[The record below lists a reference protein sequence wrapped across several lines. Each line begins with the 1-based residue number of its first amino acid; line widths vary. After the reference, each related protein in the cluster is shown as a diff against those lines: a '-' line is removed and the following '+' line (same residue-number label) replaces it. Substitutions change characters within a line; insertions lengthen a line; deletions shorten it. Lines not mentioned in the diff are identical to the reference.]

1 MQRRACLPLAGAV
14 FFVFLYAV
22 GLEGKAQAQSVPPT
36 VANVNPNTGPTSGG
50 TSVTIT
56 GTNFSGATVVRFGNN
71 AAGSFTVNSATQ
83 ITATS
88 PAGVGTVD
96 VTVTTEGGTSATST
110 ADQFTYVP
118 APAPAPTVTNIN
130 PNTGPSSGGTS
141 VTITGTNFSGAAAVR
156 FGSNAAGSFT
166 VDSATQITAT
176 SPTGVGTVDVTVT
189 TAGGTSA
196 TSSGDRFTY
205 GQVGGQVGTT
215 TALSSSQNPSSFGQ
229 PVQFAVK
236 VTGLSPT
243 GSVSLFDGGV
253 QIGTGTLAAGTA
265 SFSISSLA
273 VGSHSLTAQYSGD
286 PNNAASTSAA
296 LIQTVNV
303 PTDSIKLRA
312 MQVAVTP
319 MIAQISG
326 QAIVGAIDQAIDA
339 GFSENPQA
347 LTPNGAGFSFQT
359 ALGPPAAAP
368 TGSGGNRTEGRVRVS
383 AGGGTQRA
391 VQVTA
396 GSLANGL
403 QGGNGAPPGTRLID
417 MPVIPLPPGS
427 GMPPIGETSLS
438 SDELVAQFASGTTPQ
453 QIGSIVQRFGLTT
466 VAQETIGMLGRT
478 VYTFR
483 IANGQSVREVIRRVE
498 AAGLPVAVQ
507 PKYTYRL
514 AQDRNNPNAALGDPA
529 QYIVNKFQF
538 AEVHQITQ
546 GDKAVVAVI
555 DSAIDSN
562 QPNLA
567 GTVSDRYDAGCDTSA
582 PHPHGT
588 GMAGAIASHGQL
600 VGVAPQANI
609 IAICA
614 FGGAGQPESSTM
626 NIMKGL
632 DYAIQRGARIVNMS
646 FAGPRDPAIA
656 QALQIAREKGILVIA
671 AAGNNGPKSPP
682 LYPGADPN
690 VIAVTATDESDRLFN
705 GANQGKY
712 ITVAAPGVDILVPA
726 PNGAV
731 QFTTGTSVASAN
743 VSGVAALL
751 IAYKPSVTPHE
762 IRAILVRTA
771 KHLGSQGINSQFGAG
786 LVDPLK
792 ALELVTSYMPEQDGV
807 RRFLASPDASSKY
820 VEDGFSALGYARY
833 DRLGVTKTSRPL
845 AAPSRD
851 WLAWIDVRGGDF
863 NRNTFGSDLK
873 GTQVNAVAGLTRE
886 FTADFLVGVLAGYG
900 DFDYSSQAFNG
911 VLKGEGWTAGTYLGW
926 RLTPNLRFD
935 AGGAWS
941 DILVN
946 DASGT
951 AAGNFI
957 GHRWLVTGGFTGT
970 YGWRALLLE

>member
-14 FFVFLYAV
+14 FAVLLCAV
-22 GLEGKAQAQSVPPT
+22 GLEGEAQAQFGPPT
-36 VANVNPNTGPTSGG
+36 VANVNPNTGPMQGG

-56 GTNFSGATVVRFGNN
+56 GTNFSGATAVRFGNN
-71 AAGSFTVNSATQ
+71 AAGSFIVNSTTQ
-83 ITATS
+83 ITTTS
-88 PAGVGTVD
+88 PAGIGTVD
-96 VTVTTEGGTSATST
+96 VTVTTPSGTSATST

-118 APAPAPTVTNIN
+118 APALAPTVTNIN
-130 PNTGPSSGGTS
+130 PNTGPTSGGSSVTITGTNFSSAAAVRFGSNAAASFTVNSATQITATSPAGIGTVDVTVTTPSGTSATSTADQFTYVPAPAAAPTVTNINPNTGPTSGGSS
-141 VTITGTNFSGAAAVR
+141 VTITGTNFSGATAVR

-176 SPTGVGTVDVTVT
+176 SPAGMGTVDVTVT
-189 TAGGTSA
+189 NENGTSA

-205 GQVGGQVGTT
+205 GPVGTT
-215 TALSSSQNPSSFGQ
+215 TAISSSQNPSSFGQ

-243 GSVSLFDGGV
+243 GSVSLFAGGGH
-253 QIGTGTLAAGTA
+253 IGTGTLAAGIA
-265 SFSISSLA
+265 SFTTSSLA
-273 VGSHSLTAQYSGD
+273 VGSHSPTAQYSGD
-286 PNNAASTSAA
+286 SNNAASTSAA

-312 MQVAVTP
+312 MQVSVTP
-319 MIAQISG
+319 MIAQMSG
-326 QAIVGAIDQAIDA
+326 QAIVGAIDYAIDA

-359 ALGPPAAAP
+359 GLGQPAAAP
-368 TGSGGNRTEGRVRVS
+368 TGSGGNRTEGRVRGS
-383 AGGGTQRA
+383 AGAGTQRA

-417 MPVIPLPPGS
+417 MPVMPLPPGS
-427 GMPPIGETSLS
+427 GMPPIGETQFS
-438 SDELVAQFASGTTPQ
+438 SDELVFQFASGTTPQ
-453 QIGSIVQRFGLTT
+453 QIDSIAQRFGLTT
-466 VAQETIGMLGRT
+466 VAQETIGILGRT
-478 VYTFR
+478 VYTSR

-498 AAGLPVAVQ
+498 AAGLPLAVQ

-514 AQDRNNPNAALGDPA
+514 AQDRTPNADLGDPA

-538 AEVHQITQ
+538 AEVHQITK

-588 GMAGAIASHGQL
+588 GMASAIASHGQL

-614 FGGAGQPESSTM
+614 FGGAGQPEASTM
-626 NIMKGL
+626 NIIKGL

-690 VIAVTATDESDRLFN
+690 VMAVTATDESDRLFN
-705 GANQGKY
+705 SANQGKY
-712 ITVAAPGVDILVPA
+712 ITAAAPGVDILVPA
-726 PNGAV
+726 PNGAL
-731 QFTTGTSVASAN
+731 QFTTGTSVATAN

-751 IAYKPSVTPHE
+751 IARKPSLTPEE
-762 IRAILVRTA
+762 IRAVLVRTA
-771 KHLGSQGINSQFGAG
+771 KHLGYRGINPQFGAG
-786 LVDPLK
+786 LVDSLK
-792 ALELVTSYMPEQDGV
+792 ALELLTSYMQEQDDV

-820 VEDGFSALGYARY
+820 VEDGFSALGYARA
-833 DRLGVTKTSRPL
+833 DRLVTKTTRP
-845 AAPSRD
+845 P
-851 WLAWIDVRGGDF
+851 
-863 NRNTFGSDLK
+863 
-873 GTQVNAVAGLTRE
+873 
-886 FTADFLVGVLAGYG
+886 
-900 DFDYSSQAFNG
+900 
-911 VLKGEGWTAGTYLGW
+911 
-926 RLTPNLRFD
+926 
-935 AGGAWS
+935 
-941 DILVN
+941 
-946 DASGT
+946 
-951 AAGNFI
+951 
-957 GHRWLVTGGFTGT
+957 
-970 YGWRALLLE
+970 RA